1 MSTFAS
7 CISTIGTSLFDVDA
21 PKVIS
26 VLLTMLPLASVV
38 RVICHL
44 SHKMKTVRKIA
55 MRIGKCHPWHEGGFD
70 PVPKKHP
77 H

>member
-7 CISTIGTSLFDVDA
+7 CTSTIGTSLFDVDA

-26 VLLTMLPLASVV
+26 VLL
-38 RVICHL
+38 
-44 SHKMKTVRKIA
+44 K
-55 MRIGKCHPWHEGGFD
+55 RIGKCHPWHEGGFD